1 MSLVGLAI
9 LGTLP
14 AEMAADL
21 RVRRALRLAWLAGRA
36 AQRADDADRGAVLD
50 VVEPF
55 APRNP
60 IPPDVQLERRLEEW
74 YGEDQVRPHFAGG
87 SVEPW

>member
-1 MSLVGLAI
+1 MSLIGLAV

-14 AEMAADL
+14 AELAVDV

-36 AQRADDADRGAVLD
+36 AQRADDADRAAVLD

-55 APRNP
+55 APR
-60 IPPDVQLERRLEEW
+60 IPVTPDVWVERRIEAY
-74 YGEDQVRPHFAGG
+74 YGPDEVRPHFAGG
-87 SVEPW
+87 PVDW